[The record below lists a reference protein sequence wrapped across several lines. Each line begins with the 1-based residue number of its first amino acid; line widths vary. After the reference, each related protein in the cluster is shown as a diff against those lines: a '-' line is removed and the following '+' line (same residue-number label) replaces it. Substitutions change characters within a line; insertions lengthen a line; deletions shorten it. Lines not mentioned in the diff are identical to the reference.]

1 MQAGSAKSMA
11 AVLEKT
17 DEVLRSDADAGQ
29 VGSELFAFVLNLDHG
44 HGLRRA
50 LTEPAV
56 PAEAKRR
63 LVHALVEGKVS
74 AAAVDVIDVAV
85 SNRWSQGRDLA
96 DALEQASVTAHVTK
110 ADRAGQ
116 LDALED
122 NLFRFSRIA
131 EGNSGLREVLSD
143 REMPLEGKR
152 ALLHRLLDGKVDETT
167 TALLAQAVAA
177 RHRSLTG
184 VLDTYQKVA
193 ARRRDRVVATVWVA
207 APIDEQQRER
217 LAGAL
222 SREFDRPVH
231 VNIVIEPSVL
241 GGVRVAIG
249 DEVIDSTIE
258 TRLKQAQRL
267 LEH

>member
-1 MQAGSAKSMA
+1 MQAGSANSMA

-17 DEVLRSDADAGQ
+17 DEVLRSDVDAGL
-29 VGSELFAFVLNLDHG
+29 VGGELFAFALNLDRG

-63 LVHALVEGKVS
+63 LVHVLVEGKIS
-74 AAAVDVIDVAV
+74 ATAVDVIDVAV
-85 SNRWSQGRDLA
+85 SHRWSQGRDLA
-96 DALEQASVTAHVTK
+96 DALEQASVTAHVTR

-131 EGNSGLREVLSD
+131 DGNSELRELLSD
-143 REMPLEGKR
+143 RDKPLEGKR

-167 TALLAQAVAA
+167 TALLGQAVAA
-177 RHRSLTG
+177 RQRSLTG
-184 VLDTYQKVA
+184 VLETYQKVA
-193 ARRRDRVVATVWVA
+193 ARRRDRLVATVWLA
-207 APIDEQQRER
+207 SPIDEQHRER
-217 LAGAL
+217 LEGAL
-222 SREFDRPVH
+222 SRQFDRAVH
-231 VNIVIEPSVL
+231 VNIVIEPAVL